1 MLLNYERKLMES
13 LERPAVVSDTIP
25 GHCSCLQTDQSEK
38 GMRRWGT
45 IADQDSG
52 HCLVSRDCNGILIGQ
67 RKTDLTRTG
76 AILSIIGNTRSN
88 LNH

>member
-1 MLLNYERKLMES
+1 MFEYEKYYNYNYEYGVFYPKMLLNYERKLMES

-67 RKTDLTRTG
+67 RKT
-76 AILSIIGNTRSN
+76 
-88 LNH
+88 